1 MIPPKPEE
9 ILDVALG
16 AIPKNFRAKIIT
28 YYLKLKQRL
37 THGDYEASGLS
48 AGKFCETVLRT
59 MQHAITGTSIPFNK
73 SIGNFYDECR
83 KLITFSAPDKSESLR
98 VIIPRALA
106 FLYTFRNKRSIGH
119 EGGDVDPNAIDAATI
134 ARGADWVMC
143 ELIRCFHSLSL
154 EDAQG
159 LVNSLSVRHLPDV
172 WEVHGRKRVLRA
184 DLGIKD
190 KALILLYTCTDLG
203 ALTEDLC
210 LWTITVPPRCFERA
224 YFARSIRKTWSI
236 TTNKLNTLFY
246 LHWAW
251 RALRTNSS
259 AIKFNSARR
268 RR

>member
-1 MIPPKPEE
+1 MSTPKPEE
-9 ILDVALG
+9 ILDAALG
-16 AIPKNFRAKIIT
+16 VIPKNFREKIIE

-59 MQHAITGTSIPFNK
+59 LQHEVTGTSIPFNK

-83 KLITFSAPDKSESLR
+83 KLISFSAPGKSESLR
-98 VIIPRALA
+98 VIIPRGLA

-134 ARGADWVMC
+134 ARAADWVMC

-159 LVNSLSVRHLPDV
+159 LVDSLSIRHLPDV
-172 WEVHGRKRVLRA
+172 WEVQGRKRVLRS
-184 DLGIKD
+184 DLGSKD

-203 ALTEDLC
+203 ALTEDLR
-210 LWTITVPPRCFERA
+210 LWTKYSSPSMFRTRVLRPLDAEDLVDYDEEIEYVVLSPVGV
-224 YFARSIRKTWSI
+224 ARVEDELLDKKR
-236 TTNKLNTLFY
+236 
-246 LHWAW
+246 
-251 RALRTNSS
+251 
-259 AIKFNSARR
+259 
-268 RR
+268 